1 MNPFKKFADK
11 IRDALTADCL
21 QAPTARHPDDPWG
34 DEEERMAILQVPAHG
49 IVTFPERLTEALA
62 WPAADLP
69 PLTRAANTTF
79 NVPNGW
85 SMGPV
90 DMSRVYR
97 AMAKVA
103 VGSGSSLSGCTIV
116 GAFFAGNTTNTLQT
130 YTGAAWTWTQVTSG
144 ATINIANSNTATI
157 CTAEIRAD
165 QLPAGT
171 RYLAFVINNQSS
183 TVFGAEIICAGGA
196 YRPTSQFN
204 CTSVLG
210 QSVT

>member
-1 MNPFKKFADK
+1 METTEKF
-11 IRDALTADCL
+11 RDVRRQLTDDCHP
-21 QAPTARHPDDPWG
+21 AATARHPDDPWG
-34 DEEERMAILQVPAHG
+34 EDDDRLAILDLPTHG
-49 IVTFPERLTEALA
+49 VVTFPEQMTEMLA

-69 PLTRAANTTF
+69 PLTRALNTTF

-85 SMGPV
+85 SIGPI
-90 DMSRVYR
+90 DMSKVYR
-97 AMAKVA
+97 AMAKVS

-130 YTGAAWTWTQVTSG
+130 YTGAAWTWTQVTAA

-165 QLPAGT
+165 QLPTGT

-183 TVFGAEIICAGGA
+183 TVFAAEVICAGGA
-196 YRPTSQFN
+196 YRPTSQYN
-204 CTSVLG
+204 CTSVLR
-210 QSVT
+210 QAVS